1 MQISCNV
8 DFESIIFKYFHDVFS
23 LFFQFQDL
31 IRFLIL
37 LDHYLYIT
45 QLSGVQKFDLIAAK
59 YSYQLIQIPLH
70 R

>member
-1 MQISCNV
+1 MQISFNV
-8 DFESIIFKYFHDVFS
+8 DFESIIFTYFHDVFS
-23 LFFQFQDL
+23 LFFQFRNL
-31 IRFLIL
+31 IKFLIL

-59 YSYQLIQIPLH
+59 YSYQIIQIPLH